1 VHKLTQNGR
10 ERIYLLRRKLATAGI
25 GVLLCVMGYHAV
37 FGANGLMVYQQK
49 RREYSRLQQ
58 QIQSLRQQN
67 GAMEQQIKAFKTDPK
82 TIEKEARERLR
93 YARPG
98 EVVYTLQT
106 TQPTPTTDK
115 K

>member
-1 VHKLTQNGR
+1 VQKLIQSVR

-25 GVLLCVMGYHAV
+25 GVLLCVMSYHVV

-49 RREYSRLQQ
+49 RKEHGQLQQ
-58 QIQSLRQQN
+58 QIQSLQQQN
-67 GAMEQQIKAFKTDPK
+67 GAIEQQIKAFKTDPK
-82 TIEKEARERLR
+82 AIEKEARVQLH

-98 EVVYTLQT
+98 EVVYTLP
-106 TQPTPTTDK
+106 TQPAPPADK

>member
-1 VHKLTQNGR
+1 VNRLIQSGR
-10 ERIYLLRRKLATAGI
+10 ERIYYLRRKLATAGI
-25 GVLLCVMGYHAV
+25 GVLLCAMGYHVV

-49 RREYSRLQQ
+49 RREYRQLQQ
-58 QIQSLRQQN
+58 QIESLQQQN

-82 TIEKEARERLR
+82 AIEKEARERFR

-98 EVVYTLQT
+98 EVVYTL
-106 TQPTPTTDK
+106 PTAPPTNK